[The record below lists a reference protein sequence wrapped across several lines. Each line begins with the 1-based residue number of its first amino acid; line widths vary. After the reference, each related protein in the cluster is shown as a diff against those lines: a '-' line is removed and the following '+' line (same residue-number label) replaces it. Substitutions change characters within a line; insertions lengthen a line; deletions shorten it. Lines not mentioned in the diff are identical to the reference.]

1 MTAPA
6 VAKRGPSHRNILIT
20 PAGLALLLESHWQN
34 CSRCRHVRGKLVA
47 CVEGRALERDLEAS
61 MERFGSRY
69 RGVSLKPKR
78 AKAGELT
85 LIFNPSCTHD
95 RCSYSIAH
103 CAECRRF
110 SDERGK

>member
-1 MTAPA
+1 
-6 VAKRGPSHRNILIT
+6 
-20 PAGLALLLESHWQN
+20 
-34 CSRCRHVRGKLVA
+34 
-47 CVEGRALERDLEAS
+47 